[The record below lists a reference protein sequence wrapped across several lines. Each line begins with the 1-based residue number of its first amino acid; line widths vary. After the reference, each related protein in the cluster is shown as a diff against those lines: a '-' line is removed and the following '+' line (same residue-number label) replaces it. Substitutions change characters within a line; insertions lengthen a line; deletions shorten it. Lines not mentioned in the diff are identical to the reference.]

1 MKISVFP
8 EYGSLNSQ
16 PVFKAFIEHLKQK
29 NEDFQINKYDNNTDV
44 AVIWSVLWRGRM
56 EQNRKIWEHFRSQ
69 GKPVVVLEVG
79 GIKRNISWKVG
90 INGINNDA
98 DFGNQKYDDKRW
110 PLFKINLK
118 EWKQTGNVIV
128 ICGQHN
134 NSQQWAGLPKMHK
147 WLVDQARQIRKVT
160 DKPIVI
166 RPHPRD
172 LVNIN
177 LEELKQV
184 RVDLPKR
191 DYKTYDDTNFKNL
204 LKSTWAVVNH
214 SSNPAMEA
222 VFNGIPVFVS
232 ESSLCHPVGNNGYAN
247 LLTPSM
253 PNRYNWAN
261 KLAYTEWFVEEIR
274 EGKPWK
280 QIRERLL
287 EKYIN
292 AKN

>member
-16 PVFKAFIEHLKQK
+16 PIFKAFIEHLKQK
-29 NEDFQINKYDNNTDV
+29 NEDVQINKYDNSTDV
-44 AVIWSVLWRGRM
+44 AVIWSVLFRGRM
-56 EQNRKIWEHFRSQ
+56 EQNRKIWEEFRSQ

-79 GIKRNISWKVG
+79 GIRRNTSWKVG

-98 DFGNQKYDDKRW
+98 DFANQKFDDKRW

-118 EWKQTGNVIV
+118 PWKQTGNVVV

-134 NSQQWAGLPKMHK
+134 SSLQWKGLPVMRK

-172 LVNIN
+172 IIGVDTA
-177 LEELKQV
+177 ELKGV

-191 DYKTYDDTNFKNL
+191 DWQTYDDTNFKKL

-232 ESSLCHPVGNNGYAN
+232 QSSLCYPVGNQDYTN
-247 LLTPSM
+247 LLKPNM
-253 PNRYNWAN
+253 PNRHTWAH
-261 KLAYTEWFVEEIR
+261 KLAYTEWFVEEIK

-280 QIRERLL
+280 RIRDRLL
-287 EKYIN
+287 EKYI
-292 AKN
+292 K